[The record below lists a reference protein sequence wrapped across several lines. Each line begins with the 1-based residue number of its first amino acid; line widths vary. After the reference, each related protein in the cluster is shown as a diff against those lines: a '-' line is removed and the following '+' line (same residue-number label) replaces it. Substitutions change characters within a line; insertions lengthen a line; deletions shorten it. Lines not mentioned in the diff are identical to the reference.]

1 MNWFILASL
10 QVYRA
15 LIAVL
20 SFCNVLEDEAPG
32 RPRRLSLTNVSFVGA
47 MILGAA
53 VVTKSVLTVEPASV
67 TEFAMT
73 AAVSVVAALLKE
85 RKSQRRRD
93 DFESEDCEV

>member
-1 MNWFILASL
+1 MRW
-10 QVYRA
+10 V
-15 LIAVL
+15 IAVWRWL
-20 SFCNVLEDEAPG
+20 IRAFDFLNLLEDEAPG
-32 RPRRLSLTNVSFVGA
+32 RPRRISLTNISFIGA

-53 VVTKSVLTVEPASV
+53 VITKSVLMPEAASV

-93 DFESEDCEV
+93 DLSEDCDV

>member
-1 MNWFILASL
+1 MNWFIHASRHA
-10 QVYRA
+10 YRA

-20 SFCNVLEDEAPG
+20 AFCNILEDEAPG

-53 VVTKSVLTVEPASV
+53 VVTKSVLTPDSASV
-67 TEFAMT
+67 TEFAMA

-93 DFESEDCEV
+93 DLSEDCDV